1 MTTPAPKRLVMT
13 SVNQI
18 ISLAKNNPQLMAQ
31 VPALSRLQQANYSE
45 APKKSCNCGS
55 KQNFTTPDVNK
66 QMAESIL
73 SSLTSDDFTKIKS
86 VLGLDELCYY
96 SRNSELNNLEIPCL

>member
-1 MTTPAPKRLVMT
+1 MTPQPTRKLVMT
-13 SVNQI
+13 SVNQL
-18 ISLAKNNPQLMAQ
+18 ISLAKNNPKLLEQIPKFSQLD
-31 VPALSRLQQANYSE
+31 QASYSE

-66 QMAESIL
+66 QVAESIL
-73 SSLTSDDFTKIKS
+73 SSLTTEDFNKIKS

-96 SRNSELNNLEIPCL
+96 SRNPQLNKLELTCL